1 MLKVGVLYSKEINI
15 AIIAPMKLPAT
26 LPYPLLVVPLL
37 IAMLFSAFIYWE
49 AVHCTSWVLNTL
61 SGLIAI
67 YGLLVA
73 PRKMLPIAG
82 FWIGLLWFYW
92 IGYSFT
98 YYDMD
103 WAKWPVALGFGVVYA
118 LYFGVLGLTSSPW
131 LRAGMLFGLTFFWPM
146 DFNWMQPEVI
156 FVESYIGVEKWQ
168 FALVLALLAASAWFK
183 GKNKAFPLLMLVVT
197 FHAPYTPPPLP
208 SLKIKLVST
217 ELSQDMKWKQSTLQR
232 IVGDNLRAI
241 NDAIDKRYDMV
252 VLPEAAFPLFMNHNP
267 QLMAFLQ
274 EKSHHIT
281 ILTGTLH
288 EENHLN
294 YNVSYLFD
302 EGNITVAKKTILVP
316 FGEYIPLPSFLK
328 QWVDDHVYQGAANFV
343 TAKHPTDFEIQGVT
357 FRNAI
362 CYEITREELYDPK
375 VHYMV
380 AMSNNG
386 WFTPSIQPTLQNLL
400 IRLYV
405 RRNHAM
411 VFHSANSGGSGVVY

>member
-1 MLKVGVLYSKEINI
+1 
-15 AIIAPMKLPAT
+15 MKLPAK
-26 LPYPLLVVPLL
+26 LPYPLFFIPLG
-37 IAMLFSAFIYWE
+37 IALFFSAFIYWE
-49 AVHCTSWVLNTL
+49 AIHSTSWILNTS
-61 SGLIAI
+61 SGLIAL

-73 PRKMLPIAG
+73 PRIMLPIAG

-98 YYDMD
+98 YYDMA
-103 WAKWPVALGFGVVYA
+103 WAKWPVAVGFGIVYA

-168 FALVLALLAASAWFK
+168 FALVLALLALSSWLK
-183 GKNKAFPLLMLVVT
+183 GKNKLLPLLLLVVT

-217 ELSQDMKWKQSTLQR
+217 KLSQEMKWEQSTLDG
-232 IVGDNLRAI
+232 IVGDNLHAI
-241 NDAIDKRYDMV
+241 NDAIDNHYDMV

-294 YNVSYLFD
+294 YNVAYLFHQ
-302 EGNITVAKKTILVP
+302 GNITVAKKTILVP

-328 QWVDDHVYQGAANFV
+328 QWVDDHIYRGAANFV
-343 TAKHPTDFEIQGVT
+343 TAKHPTDFVIHGVT

-362 CYEITREELYDPK
+362 CYEITREELYDPN
-375 VHYMV
+375 VHYMI

-386 WFTPSIQPTLQNLL
+386 WFTPSIQPVLQNLL
-400 IRLYV
+400 IRLYA